1 MSVIVNPWDVK
12 EDPNIE
18 RIQEQIDWYNNKSGI
33 NQTNYKRVKLIEI
46 VAAAFIPF
54 LSALHFS
61 DPNYLFPYTNVRF
74 ATVVGTI
81 TALLGVLITILEG
94 VLQLQQYQKNW
105 VTYRGTCEALIHE
118 KYTYIAGAGVYAATS
133 GGNPHGLLVD
143 RCETIGS
150 QENTKWAS
158 LQQPQKKENG

>member
-1 MSVIVNPWDVK
+1 MSAIVNSWDAN
-12 EDPNIE
+12 EDPNIA
-18 RIQEQIDWYNNKSGI
+18 RIQDQIDWYERKSSF
-33 NQTNYKRVKLIEI
+33 NQTQYKRIKLIEI
-46 VAAAFIPF
+46 VSAAFIPF

-61 DPNYLFPYTNVRF
+61 DPNLLFPSTNVRF

-118 KYTYIAGAGVYAATS
+118 KFTYIAGAGVYAADTTK
-133 GGNPHGLLVD
+133 NPHGLLVD

-158 LQQPQKKENG
+158 LQQPQKKDG